1 MTEIQPDSAEVE
13 TIPAPSLNKRIYV
26 YRISN
31 ENDIPWERTVGQAHT
46 TGTGLLKVG
55 ETTKPTARE
64 RIKQQLNTAYPGLK
78 GVEILLDEPAQ
89 RADGTWF
96 GDRDVHRVMKAS
108 GIHAIRASKRDS
120 EKFEAT
126 LDEVKAALVA
136 VRNGTAFDSD
146 RTLDFPMRP
155 EQEDAVAQTAGY
167 FLTHANASQS
177 PKVLWNAKMRFG
189 KTFTTYQLAREMGF
203 KRVLV
208 LTYKP
213 AVQVAWRD
221 DLLGHVDF
229 EGWHFVD
236 RNTPVAEAA
245 TLSSGEDPLVWF
257 ASFQDLSGKDL
268 DGKIKAHNK
277 QIHKTEWDCI
287 VLDEYHFGAW
297 RDSARDL
304 YDPTDKALAEVEE
317 PEDWVT
323 EEDLELTSRHYLYL
337 SGTPFRAI
345 TNGEFTEDAVFNWTY
360 VAEQR
365 AKERWNPTDGPNP
378 YIDLPAMK
386 MYAYEMGAP
395 ATEWADDGE
404 FNGFNLTEYFK
415 AQKADPKSKSKKIE
429 PGTYVFNDETRVKE
443 FLEMLRGKL
452 TEQMKVQL
460 IGSGKKAPFPYES
473 ADFSDAIQHS
483 VWYMADVAS
492 CYAMRDMLQA
502 HPNFKTYEIHVA
514 AGPQAGM
521 GAEAKPPVEAAIK
534 KARSEGLSGSITL
547 SCGKLMTGVTIREWG
562 AILMLRSL
570 KSPESYF
577 QSAFRIQSP
586 WSYRKADGTVD
597 VQKDTVY
604 VFEFDP
610 NRALGL
616 VAEYGMKL
624 ATTGD
629 TTPQEAI
636 GDLMN
641 YLPIFQFSGGQMR
654 QLDAADVLNIATTGV
669 GASAL
674 AARWNS
680 PVLVDVNEH
689 TLGALLEQPD
699 LLEALEQI
707 EDFRN
712 LANMAQQV
720 VTSTKKLKKVERE
733 KGKSNF
739 DDDEKKEKSKTA
751 SLRKQIREKLQKFLA
766 KIPVFM
772 YITDFR
778 EESLKDVIESL
789 DSELFTRVTGLTVD
803 DFRLLN
809 KIGVFNA
816 QHMNAAIYQFKS
828 FENASLH
835 YADETVLDESGTPV
849 GLWDTTIDASELGGE
864 YDATG
869 TPTERPQVEASS
881 SEAPDVP
888 RPQQPSATDWLRAR
902 SQTAR

>member
-1 MTEIQPDSAEVE
+1 MSDLHDDMFVDEGVE
-13 TIPAPSLNKRIYV
+13 ETVPAPAASKRVYV
-26 YRISN
+26 YRITN
-31 ENDIPWERTVGQAHT
+31 ENGTPWERTVGQAHT

-64 RIKQQLNTAYPGLK
+64 RIKQQLNTPYPGLK
-78 GVEILLDEPAQ
+78 GVEILLDELAQ

-96 GDRDVHRVMKAS
+96 GDRDVHRVLKAS
-108 GIHAIRASKRDS
+108 GVHAIRASKRDS

-136 VRNGTAFDSD
+136 VRNDTAYDSQ

-155 EQEDAVAQTAGY
+155 EQEDAVAQTTGY
-167 FLTHANASQS
+167 FLAHAEDSKG

-189 KTFTTYQLAREMGF
+189 KTFTAYQLAREMGF
-203 KRVLV
+203 KRILV

-213 AVQVAWRD
+213 AVQAAWRD

-236 RNTPVAEAA
+236 RNTPVKEA
-245 TLSSGEDPLVWF
+245 TKLSDGDDPLVWF
-257 ASFQDLSGKDL
+257 ASFQDITGKDS
-268 DGKIKAHNK
+268 DGKIKVHNET
-277 QIHKTEWDCI
+277 IHLIDWDCI

-304 YDPTDKALAEVEE
+304 YDPTDKAIAEAEE

-323 EEDLELTSRHYLYL
+323 EEDLGLTSRHYLYL

-345 TNGEFTEDAVFNWTY
+345 TNGEFTEDAVVNWTY
-360 VAEQR
+360 VDEQA
-365 AKERWNPTDGPNP
+365 AKESWDQADGQNP
-378 YIDLPAMK
+378 YIDLPGMK
-386 MYAYEMGAP
+386 MYAYEMGAG
-395 ATEWADDGE
+395 ATEWAEDGE
-404 FNGFNLTEYFK
+404 FNGFSLTEYFK
-415 AQKADPKSKSKKIE
+415 AQRSNPESKSRKVE
-429 PGTYVFNDETRVKE
+429 RGTHVFNDETRVKE

-460 IGSGKKAPFPYES
+460 IGGGKKAPFPYES
-473 ADFSDAIQHS
+473 ADFADAIQHS

-492 CYAMRDMLQA
+492 CFAMRDMLEA
-502 HPNFKTYEIHVA
+502 HPYFKGFEIHVA
-514 AGPQAGM
+514 AGSKAGM
-521 GAEAKPPVEAAIK
+521 GADAKPPVEEAIK
-534 KARSEGLSGSITL
+534 KARSEGRSGSITL

-577 QSAFRIQSP
+577 QAAFRIQSP
-586 WSYRKADGTVD
+586 WSYRQADGTVD
-597 VQKDTVY
+597 VQKETVY

-610 NRALGL
+610 NRALSL

-629 TTPQEAI
+629 TTPQQAI
-636 GDLMN
+636 GDFMN

-654 QLDAADVLNIATTGV
+654 QLDAADVLNIATTGI

-680 PVLVDVNEH
+680 PLLVDVNEH
-689 TLGALLEQPD
+689 TLSALLDHPD
-699 LLEALEQI
+699 LLAALEQI

-720 VTSTKKLKKVERE
+720 ITSTKKLKKVERE
-733 KGKSNF
+733 KGKNNL
-739 DDDEKKEKSKTA
+739 DDDEKKEKKESTSVK
-751 SLRKQIREKLQKFLA
+751 KQIREKLQKFLA

-772 YITDFR
+772 YVTDFR
-778 EESLKDVIESL
+778 EEALKHVIESL
-789 DSELFTRVTGLTVD
+789 DSDLFTRVTGLTVD

-816 QHMNAAIYQFKS
+816 QHMDAAIYQFKS
-828 FENASLH
+828 FETASLH
-835 YADETVLDESGTPV
+835 YADETPPDETGHHV

-864 YDATG
+864 FAPVG
-869 TPTERPQVEASS
+869 ESS
-881 SEAPDVP
+881 
-888 RPQQPSATDWLRAR
+888 
-902 SQTAR
+902 

>member
-1 MTEIQPDSAEVE
+1 MKSEAKSDVFVDEGIEEVAE
-13 TIPAPSLNKRIYV
+13 APPTRRLIYAYTVPGKR
-26 YRISN
+26 
-31 ENDIPWERTVGQAHT
+31 DQPWERVGSTHT
-46 TGTGLLKVG
+46 TGIGLIKVG
-55 ETTKPTARE
+55 ETTKSTAFE

-78 GVEILLDEPAQ
+78 GVDILLEEEAK
-89 RADGTWF
+89 RANGTWF
-96 GDRDVHRVMKAS
+96 GDRDVHRELVAMGSAK
-108 GIHAIRASKRDS
+108 DQ
-120 EKFEAT
+120 EWFECT

-136 VRNGTAFDSD
+136 VRNGTPYDSH

-167 FLTHANASQS
+167 FLAHAEDTHA

-203 KRVLV
+203 TRILV

-213 AVQVAWRD
+213 AVQAAWRD
-221 DLLGHVDF
+221 DLLSHVDF

-236 RNTPVAEAA
+236 RNTSIKDADD
-245 TLSSGEDPLVWF
+245 LLDGDDPLVWF
-257 ASFQDLSGKDL
+257 ASFQDITGKDA
-268 DGKIKAHNK
+268 DGKPKAHNESV
-277 QIHKTEWDCI
+277 HLTPWDCI

-297 RDSARDL
+297 RDGARDL
-304 YDPTDKALAEVEE
+304 YDPSDAKIAEEEE
-317 PEDWVT
+317 PDEWVT
-323 EEDLELTSRHYLYL
+323 EEDLGLKARHYLYL

-345 TNGEFTEDAVFNWTY
+345 TNGEFTEDAIFNWTY
-360 VAEQR
+360 VDEQA
-365 AKERWNPTDGPNP
+365 AKEHWNPADGHNP
-378 YIDLPAMK
+378 YADLPRME
-386 MYAYEMGAP
+386 MYAYEMGAG
-395 ATEWADDGE
+395 ATAWADDGE
-404 FNGFNLTEYFK
+404 FNGFSLTEYFR
-415 AQKADPKSKSKKIE
+415 AHKADPKSKATG
-429 PGTYVFNDETRVKE
+429 PGAYTFNDETRVSE

-460 IGSGKKAPFPYES
+460 IGGGKKAPFPYES
-473 ADFSDAIQHS
+473 PDFTDAITHS

-492 CYAMRDMLQA
+492 CYAMRDMLEA
-502 HPNFKTYEIHVA
+502 HPYFKGFVIHVA
-514 AGPQAGM
+514 AGTKAGL
-521 GAEAKPPVEAAIK
+521 GAAAKPPVEKAIK
-534 KARSEGLSGSITL
+534 DARDENKSGSITL

-577 QSAFRIQSP
+577 QSAFRVQSP
-586 WSYRKADGTVD
+586 WSYRQPDGSLE
-597 VQKDTVY
+597 VQKETVY

-624 ATTGD
+624 ATVGD
-629 TTPQEAI
+629 DVTPQQAI

-689 TLGALLEQPD
+689 TLTALLDHPD
-699 LLEALEQI
+699 LLKALEQI

-712 LANMAQQV
+712 LASMAQQV

-733 KGKSNF
+733 KGKGGL
-739 DDDEKKEKSKTA
+739 DEKEKKEKKESNSVK
-751 SLRKQIREKLQKFLA
+751 KQIREKLQKFLA

-772 YITDFR
+772 YVTDFR
-778 EESLKDVIESL
+778 EEALKDVIESL
-789 DSELFTRVTGLTVD
+789 DSDLFTRVTGLTVD

-816 QHMNAAIYQFKS
+816 QHMNAAIFQFKA
-828 FENASLH
+828 FETASLH
-835 YADETVLDESGTPV
+835 YADETVPNESGQQV
-849 GLWDTTIDASELGGE
+849 GLWDTTIDAEELHVEFSE
-864 YDATG
+864 
-869 TPTERPQVEASS
+869 TPT
-881 SEAPDVP
+881 
-888 RPQQPSATDWLRAR
+888 
-902 SQTAR
+902 

>member
-1 MTEIQPDSAEVE
+1 M
-13 TIPAPSLNKRIYV
+13 IYAYTV
-26 YRISN
+26 PGRK
-31 ENDIPWERTVGQAHT
+31 DQAWDRTVGQMHT
-46 TGTGLLKVG
+46 TGTGLIKVG
-55 ETTKPTARE
+55 ETTKPTAFE
-64 RIKQQLNTAYPGLK
+64 RIKQQLNTAYPGLR
-78 GVEILLDEPAQ
+78 GVDILLEEEAK
-89 RADGTWF
+89 RSDGSWF
-96 GDRDVHRVMKAS
+96 GDRDVHRALVTQ
-108 GIHAIRASKRDS
+108 GISK
-120 EKFEAT
+120 EQEWFEAT

-136 VRNGTAFDSD
+136 VRNGTAYESQ
-146 RTLDFPMRP
+146 RTQDFPMRP

-167 FLTHANASQS
+167 FLSQGGGTHA

-189 KTFTTYQLAREMGF
+189 KTFTAYQLAREMGF
-203 KRVLV
+203 KRTLV

-213 AVQVAWRD
+213 AVQSAWRD

-236 RNTPVAEAA
+236 RTTPVNVADELADGA
-245 TLSSGEDPLVWF
+245 DPLVWF
-257 ASFQDLSGKDL
+257 ASFQDITGKAA
-268 DGKIKAHNK
+268 GGGIKERNETLHY
-277 QIHKTEWDCI
+277 IEWDCI

-297 RDSARDL
+297 RDGARDL
-304 YDPTDKALAEVEE
+304 YDPTEKELAEVEE
-317 PEDWVT
+317 PDDWVT
-323 EEDLELTSRHYLYL
+323 EEDLGLNSKHYLYL

-360 VAEQR
+360 VDEQN
-365 AKERWNPTDGPNP
+365 AKAHWDDADGQNP
-378 YIDLPAMK
+378 YVDLPGMK
-386 MYAYEMGAP
+386 MYAYEIGAP
-395 ATEWADDGE
+395 ATEWANDGE
-404 FNGFNLTEYFK
+404 FNGFSLTEYFK
-415 AQKADPKSKSKKIE
+415 AQKADPESKSKKVE
-429 PGTYVFNDETRVKE
+429 RGTYTFNDETRVKD

-460 IGSGKKAPFPYES
+460 LGVSGKKAPFPYES
-473 ADFSDAIQHS
+473 ADFRDAIQHS
-483 VWYMADVAS
+483 VWYMADVGS
-492 CYAMRDMLQA
+492 CFAMRDILEA
-502 HPNFKTYEIHVA
+502 HPYFNGFEIHVA
-514 AGPQAGM
+514 AGAGAGM
-521 GAEAKPPVEAAIK
+521 GAEAKPPVEKAIK
-534 KARSEGLSGSITL
+534 KARDQRLSGSITL

-577 QSAFRIQSP
+577 QSAFRVQSP
-586 WSYRKADGTVD
+586 WSYRTAGGSID

-610 NRALGL
+610 NRALTL

-624 ATTGD
+624 ATTGE
-629 TTPQEAI
+629 TTPQQAI

-689 TLGALLEQPD
+689 TLSALLEHPD

-733 KGKSNF
+733 KGKNNL
-739 DDDEKKEKSKTA
+739 DDDEKTERKESNSA
-751 SLRKQIREKLQKFLA
+751 RKQIREKLQKFLA

-772 YITDFR
+772 YVTDFR

-789 DSELFTRVTGLTVD
+789 DSELFTRVTGLTVK

-809 KIGVFNA
+809 RLGLFNA

-835 YADETVLDESGTPV
+835 YADEAVPDGTGTKV
-849 GLWDTTIDASELGGE
+849 GLWDKRIDASQLGLG
-864 YDATG
+864 YDDLADT
-869 TPTERPQVEASS
+869 TEQPTTEDPDAGAPAGPKQAS
-881 SEAPDVP
+881 P
-888 RPQQPSATDWLRAR
+888 TDWLRAK
-902 SQTAR
+902 ARATN